1 VLLLGCAGTNN
12 VLKTLLFLSRTSQ
25 PLLKSE
31 VYWDMEE
38 CLLGAPVGTM
48 LSMIIVGFA
57 TNFYVALAGRAIGGL
72 LNGNIGVIQTMVGEL
87 ATKPEH
93 EPRAYSVLP
102 FVWTIGTIIGPAIGG
117 YFANPSERFPG
128 LFAKDGNFG
137 RLPFLLPNL
146 ICAGLLLASILM
158 GYFLLEETHP
168 DMQPRVSLP
177 DATYMYGHFLFYF
190 PNAPVVLDIES

>member
-1 VLLLGCAGTNN
+1 
-12 VLKTLLFLSRTSQ
+12 
-25 PLLKSE
+25 
-31 VYWDMEE
+31 
-38 CLLGAPVGTM
+38 M

-87 ATKPEH
+87 VTKPEH

-128 LFAKDGNFG
+128 LFSKGGHFG

-146 ICAGLLLASILM
+146 ICAGLLSASILI
-158 GYFLLEETHP
+158 GYFLLDETHP

-177 DATYMYGHFLFYF
+177 DATYMYGLFLFNSPMRHLVMRYSSSF
-190 PNAPVVLDIES
+190 FKYS